1 MSQVSPS
8 DAILNE
14 LATKIKA
21 KLPSNNQTPESDFI
35 LTKFS
40 NTIKEAV
47 KNLSNITNMEEPL
60 AKDIILGF
68 LISRDDLSAV
78 RNELRTMQQTS
89 STAGG
94 SKRRHKR
101 KNTHKRSKRR
111 SSYKRRTSK
120 RL

>member
-21 KLPSNNQTPESDFI
+21 KLVQTGTPKADFI

-40 NTIKEAV
+40 NTINQAV
-47 KNLSNITNMEEPL
+47 KNLSNNTNMEEPL
-60 AKDIILGF
+60 AKDIILRF

-89 STAGG
+89 STVGG

-101 KNTHKRSKRR
+101 KNTHKRSNRR

-120 RL
+120 RV

>member
-21 KLPSNNQTPESDFI
+21 KLPSNNQTPESEFI

-78 RNELRTMQQTS
+78 HNELRTMQQTS
-89 STAGG
+89 STDGG

-120 RL
+120 RV